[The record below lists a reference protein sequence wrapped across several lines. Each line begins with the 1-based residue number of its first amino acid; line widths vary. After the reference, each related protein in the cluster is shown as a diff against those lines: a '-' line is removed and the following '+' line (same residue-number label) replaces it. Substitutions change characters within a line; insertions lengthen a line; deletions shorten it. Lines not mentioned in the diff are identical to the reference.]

1 MRKNCPYSEVFRSEW
16 EKIRTIKTPNANTFY
31 AVFICQFLGTISIFL
46 IFKMYWQGTIFMFC
60 VKRYSNQW
68 LLYSIL
74 VCLYILG
81 NFYEKIRESLLWTLQ
96 KKWSF
101 PLKISPV
108 NVTKSA
114 VSCGL
119 GHIDWRNPNPNI
131 GAYIS

>member
-1 MRKNCPYSEVFRSEW
+1 M
-16 EKIRTIKTPNANTFY
+16 T
-31 AVFICQFLGTISIFL
+31 
-46 IFKMYWQGTIFMFC
+46 TIF
-60 VKRYSNQW
+60 
-68 LLYSIL
+68 
-74 VCLYILG
+74 
-81 NFYEKIRESLLWTLQ
+81 NFSLFVYFREFLRKDKRESTMNTA

-131 GAYIS
+131 DAYIS